1 MEKQTHEETT
11 EKEEI
16 GVRWESRTG
25 EGLSP
30 LLQSL
35 DAEHSA
41 ALGRGQVGQKR
52 KCRAT
57 ANSYSI
63 LEHG

>member
-1 MEKQTHEETT
+1 MEKQTHEGST

-16 GVRWESRTG
+16 GVRWESRIG

-41 ALGRGQVGQKR
+41 VLGREQVGQKR

-57 ANSYSI
+57 ANSYII
-63 LEHG
+63 LDHR